1 MAVRFHERMHTTI
14 WAWIRAYCDTA
25 EHDGP
30 HDPKT
35 PADVLE
41 CICSKIPYQNDTRWW
56 VSQELPDH
64 YVISGG
70 EIEDMMGS
78 FSENVCTV
86 GEYLHTSG
94 KQQKLH
100 WLDLKNVL
108 QHYIYDINSYMTKV
122 NSLGYNYT
130 QLNQYF
136 DLNLSESMLR
146 VIGPA
151 QMAEHLLWAR
161 YLTGVCVFIPNLD
174 QMGDDPPF
182 MEYLFARGDDVYWG
196 PKISNEVFDEGEPPD
211 LYASYPVG
219 HRLNPGGDGVDNN
232 NDEALEKKKE
242 GLKKI
247 QEIVDEVKEDIGDGV
262 YLKVMDVMKEAWS

>member
-1 MAVRFHERMHTTI
+1 MAVRFHESMHRTI

-35 PADVLE
+35 PVEVLKV
-41 CICSKIPYQNDTRWW
+41 ICSKIPYQNDTRWW

-70 EIEDMMGS
+70 EIEDMIGS

-94 KQQKLH
+94 LQKKLH
-100 WLDLKNVL
+100 WLGLKNVL

-146 VIGPA
+146 VIGPT
-151 QMAEHLLWAR
+151 QMAEHLLWSR
-161 YLTGVCVFIPNLD
+161 YLTGVCVFIPNLEKD
-174 QMGDDPPF
+174 GPPF
-182 MEYLFARGDDVYWG
+182 REYLFSRGDDFYWG
-196 PKISNEVFDEGEPPD
+196 TKISFELFSEGENPD
-211 LYASYPVG
+211 LSAFTST
-219 HRLNPGGDGVDNN
+219 RIADFAGVDN
-232 NDEALEKKKE
+232 A
-242 GLKKI
+242 
-247 QEIVDEVKEDIGDGV
+247 
-262 YLKVMDVMKEAWS
+262 

>member
-14 WAWIRAYCDTA
+14 WAWVRSYC
-25 EHDGP
+25 EGP

-35 PADVLE
+35 PAEVLKF
-41 CICSKIPYQNDTRWW
+41 ICSKIPYQNDTRWW

-78 FSENVCTV
+78 FSEQVCTV

-94 KQQKLH
+94 QQQKLH

-130 QLNQYF
+130 QLNQCF

-146 VIGPA
+146 VIGHG
-151 QMAEHLLWAR
+151 QMAEHLLWSR
-161 YLTGVCVFIPNLD
+161 YLTGVCVFIPNLE
-174 QMGDDPPF
+174 GDGPPF
-182 MEYLFARGDDVYWG
+182 REYLFARGDDVYWG
-196 PKISNEVFDEGEPPD
+196 PKISSEVFDEGEPPD
-211 LYASYPVG
+211 IYAAPAAWHYSDFEG
-219 HRLNPGGDGVDNN
+219 EGVDN
-232 NDEALEKKKE
+232 NDEALEKKK
-242 GLKKI
+242 
-247 QEIVDEVKEDIGDGV
+247 
-262 YLKVMDVMKEAWS
+262 

>member
-25 EHDGP
+25 ENDGP

-35 PADVLE
+35 PADVLKF
-41 CICSKIPYQNDTRWW
+41 ICSKIPYQNDTRWW
-56 VSQELPDH
+56 VSQELTDH

-78 FSENVCTV
+78 FSEQVCTV
-86 GEYLHTSG
+86 GDYLHTSG
-94 KQQKLH
+94 QQQKLH

-108 QHYIYDINSYMTKV
+108 HHYIYDINSYMTKV
-122 NSLGYNYT
+122 NSLRYNYS

-151 QMAEHLLWAR
+151 QMAEHLLWSR
-161 YLTGVCVFIPNLD
+161 YLTGVCVFIPNLE
-174 QMGDDPPF
+174 GNDPPF
-182 MEYLFARGDDVYWG
+182 REYLFARGDDVYWG
-196 PKISNEVFDEGEPPD
+196 PKISFEVFSEGENPD
-211 LYASYPVG
+211 LSSTRISSTRISDFA
-219 HRLNPGGDGVDNN
+219 GVDNN
-232 NDEALEKKKE
+232 AEALEKKKG

-247 QEIVDEVKEDIGDGV
+247 QEVVDEVKEDIGDGV
-262 YLKVMDVMKEAWS
+262 YLQIMDVMKEVWP